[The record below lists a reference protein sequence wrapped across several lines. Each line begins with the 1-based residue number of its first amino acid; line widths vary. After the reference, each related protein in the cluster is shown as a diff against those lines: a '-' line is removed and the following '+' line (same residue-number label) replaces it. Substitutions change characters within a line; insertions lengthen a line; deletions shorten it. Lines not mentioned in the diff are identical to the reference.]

1 MGKKFLLTDRISRRH
16 TLIEDGG
23 YGSGPES
30 LSYEQSVINKEQA
43 ARAEEIQAGSW
54 EDLYRVDNERQEDRR
69 HAHTGRNM
77 GENGDSCTDYC

>member
-1 MGKKFLLTDRISRRH
+1 LSTDRISRRH

-54 EDLYRVDNERQEDRR
+54 EDLYRVENDTNEAERR
-69 HAHTGRNM
+69 ER
-77 GENGDSCTDYC
+77 E